1 MFARFA
7 LSFCV
12 SMGLGSVPSQA
23 QDDDFYRGKTVRVLA
38 AFDAAGNAG
47 LIVQAVANH
56 LGKHLPGNPTVI
68 PQFMPGGG
76 GLVQANYIYS
86 AAPKDGTV
94 LGLLFDNLPT
104 TQVLEPGTVKFDAK
118 RFTVIGALNRGEN
131 GALAIRSDHPV
142 KKVTDARHADV
153 VMASTGP
160 GTTAYSIGNA
170 LNGTLGTRFKLVM
183 GYTSGGTMLRA
194 FEQGEVSSLLLDYN
208 SLTRDSPHLIQSG
221 LMKFLLQI
229 GERRDP
235 EIADTPLLTDVAE
248 TTQQRDVFEL
258 LSAGRRM
265 GKVFVAPPEVPAER
279 ASVLRKAFAELAAD
293 PDFVADA
300 ARVGTKVEARSYES
314 AAAVIRETVEAP
326 EATVALAAKV
336 SVGAR

>member
-1 MFARFA
+1 MIARVLGCIMCA
-7 LSFCV
+7 L
-12 SMGLGSVPSQA
+12 GAQA
-23 QDDDFYRGKTVRVLA
+23 SIAQEADFYRGKTVRVLA

-56 LGKHLPGNPTVI
+56 LGKHLPGSPTVI

-104 TQVLEPGTVKFDAK
+104 TQVLEPGSVKFDAK

-131 GALAIRSDHPV
+131 GALAIRSDHAV
-142 KKVTDARHADV
+142 KKVTDAREREVA
-153 VMASTGP
+153 MASTGP

-170 LNGTLGTRFKLVM
+170 LNNTLGTRFRLVM

-194 FEQGEVSSLLLDYN
+194 FEQAEVSSLLLDYN
-208 SLTRDSPHLIQSG
+208 SLTRDSPHMIQSG
-221 LMKFLLQI
+221 LMRFLLQV
-229 GERRDP
+229 GDRRDP
-235 EIADTPLLTDVAE
+235 EIADVPLLTEVAE
-248 TTQQRDVFEL
+248 TAEQRDVFAL
-258 LSAGRRM
+258 LSSGRRM
-265 GKVFVAPPEVPAER
+265 GKVFVAPPDLPPER
-279 ASVLRKAFAELAAD
+279 AETLRKAFAELATD

-300 ARVGTKVEARSYES
+300 ARVGTKIEARPYE
-314 AAAVIRETVEAP
+314 AAATVIRETVEAT
-326 EATVALAAKV
+326 AAIVALAAKV
-336 SVGAR
+336 SAGAR